1 MQVCSNNQQMLDAVS
16 TWKAQ
21 GKTIAFVPTMG
32 GLHAGHLSL
41 VHQAKANADKVV
53 VSIFVNPTQFGKNE
67 DFDHYPKTL
76 EQDLTKL
83 EACQVDAVF
92 TPSKEQIYPNGYTSH
107 VKAGSLAQGL
117 CSKSRPGHFDGVVQ
131 VVHRLFE
138 IITPNVAI
146 FGQKD
151 YQQLL
156 VIRQMVKTLSLP
168 ISILSG
174 DIVREQSG
182 LAMSTRNQY
191 LSVDEKETA
200 LKLYQVLIQ
209 LKQAVLKNQD
219 LSVAIHNS
227 KATLSQDFKIEYL
240 SVLDANTLKSITDNT
255 SKIAILCAV
264 FLGSTRLI
272 DNIIFNQG

>member
-1 MQVCSNNQQMLDAVS
+1 MQVCLDNQQMTDVVS
-16 TWKAQ
+16 TWKIQ
-21 GKTIAFVPTMG
+21 GQVIAFVPTMG

-53 VSIFVNPTQFGKNE
+53 VSIFVNPTQFGENE
-67 DFDHYPKTL
+67 DFDNYPNTL
-76 EQDLTKL
+76 EQDLYEL

-92 TPSKEQIYPNGYTSH
+92 TPNKEHIYPDGFTSH
-107 VKAGSLAQGL
+107 LKAGSLSQGL
-117 CSKSRPGHFDGVVQ
+117 CSNARPGHFDGVVQ

-138 IITPNVAI
+138 IIAPDIAI

-156 VIRQMVKTLSLP
+156 VIKQMVAALSLP
-168 ISILSG
+168 IQILSG
-174 DIVREQSG
+174 AIVREQSG

-191 LSVDEKETA
+191 LSIEQKQQA
-200 LKLYQVLIQ
+200 LKLYQVLTE
-209 LKQAVLKNQD
+209 LKQETLNGRNLATAIQD
-219 LSVAIHNS
+219 AKTI
-227 KATLSQDFKIEYL
+227 LSQDFKIEYL
-240 SVLDANTLKSITDNT
+240 SALDANTLKSITDNT

>member
-1 MQVCSNNQQMLDAVS
+1 MQVCSKNQQMLDVVS
-16 TWKAQ
+16 TWKVQ

-53 VSIFVNPTQFGKNE
+53 VSIFVNPTQFGKDE
-67 DFDHYPKTL
+67 DFDNYPKTL
-76 EQDLTKL
+76 EQDLTQL

-92 TPSKEQIYPNGYTSH
+92 TPSKEQIYPNGFKSH
-107 VKAGSLAQGL
+107 GKAGSLSQGL
-117 CSKSRPGHFDGVVQ
+117 CNKSRPGHFDGVVQ

-138 IITPNVAI
+138 IITPDVAI

-156 VIRQMVKTLSLP
+156 VIRQMVEALSLP

-191 LSVDEKETA
+191 LSGDQKELA

-209 LKQAVLKNQD
+209 LQQEILKTQD
-219 LSVAIHNS
+219 LNVAIHNS
-227 KATLSQDFKIEYL
+227 KAILSQDFKIEYL

-272 DNIIFNQG
+272 DNIIFKKG